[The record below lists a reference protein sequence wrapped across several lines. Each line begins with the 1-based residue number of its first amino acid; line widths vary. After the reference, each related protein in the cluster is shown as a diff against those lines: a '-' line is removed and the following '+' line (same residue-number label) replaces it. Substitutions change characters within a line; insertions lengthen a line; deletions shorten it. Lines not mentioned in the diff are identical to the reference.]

1 MISWIYDIAVVL
13 IFIFCIWRGYKKGV
27 LRTVLG
33 LVCIVLSY
41 LIASAVSSYPVC
53 SGIYEK
59 YLRETV
65 YERIDTSVQNAK
77 EETAKKLKQQA
88 EDAADDFI
96 DKNFGGSPEAKD
108 FADRLFEEGS
118 RFIEEAIPRVGPE
131 IYGFFDNHK
140 ETLLTNPEIS
150 GKIESV
156 ADFYSKKAAVEINGR
171 LPLGITVKE
180 ETLKDLITNGDAAD
194 AFMYELFGA
203 DTVGAADTVDGG
215 RKGVAEYIE
224 RQAAAPVFIRLIGVI
239 LWTVGFAVSGFIL
252 RIVVRIIL
260 TVRVISP
267 VRACD
272 SALGGVLGAAVGIAV
287 IGALSVLVI
296 LAVQLTGGMTYM
308 NEEIIGGTLIF
319 GKIYKLIL
327 ARVSLSA

>member
-1 MISWIYDIAVVL
+1 MISLIYDIAVVL
-13 IFIFCIWRGYKKGV
+13 IFIFCIRRGYKKGV

-65 YERIDTSVQNAK
+65 YERIEASVQNAK
-77 EETAKKLKQQA
+77 EETAKKIKQQA

-118 RFIEEAIPRVGPE
+118 RFIEEAIPQVGPE

-150 GKIESV
+150 DKIESV
-156 ADFYSKKAAVEINGR
+156 ADFYSKKAAVEINER

-180 ETLKDLITNGDAAD
+180 ETLKYLITNGDAAD

-203 DTVGAADTVDGG
+203 DTANADGG

-272 SALGGVLGAAVGIAV
+272 SALGGILGAAVGIAV
-287 IGALSVLVI
+287 IGAIGVLVI

-308 NEEIIGGTLIF
+308 NEDIIGGTLIF
-319 GKIYKLIL
+319 GKIYKFIL
-327 ARVSLSA
+327 SRVSLSA

>member
-1 MISWIYDIAVVL
+1 MISLVYDIVIVL

-41 LIASAVSSYPVC
+41 LIASAVSSYPIC

-77 EETAKKLKQQA
+77 EETAKKIKQQA

-96 DKNFGGSPEAKD
+96 DKNFRGSPEAKD
-108 FADRLFEEGS
+108 FADRIFEEGS
-118 RFIEEAIPRVGPE
+118 RFIEEAIPQVGPE

-156 ADFYSKKAAVEINGR
+156 ADFYSKKAAVEINER

-203 DTVGAADTVDGG
+203 DTADAANAANTEDGG

-239 LWTVGFAVSGFIL
+239 L
-252 RIVVRIIL
+252 
-260 TVRVISP
+260 
-267 VRACD
+267 
-272 SALGGVLGAAVGIAV
+272 
-287 IGALSVLVI
+287 
-296 LAVQLTGGMTYM
+296 
-308 NEEIIGGTLIF
+308 
-319 GKIYKLIL
+319 
-327 ARVSLSA
+327 